1 MGGVP
6 VAIDARRQP
15 AVMRQIRTLF
25 GAGTASGLSDGELL
39 GRFAARAGESSE
51 LAFAAL
57 LERHGRMVWGIC
69 RRVLDD
75 PRDVE
80 DAFQATFLVLVR
92 RARSIRN
99 RDSVA
104 SWLHGVAY
112 RVACSARSADL
123 RRRRHERFYSE
134 QAERLAPPPRDE
146 SLDLKPIVDGELLRL
161 PERYRAVVVLC
172 DMEGLSYEQAARSL
186 GWPMGTV
193 KSRLARGREKLR
205 SRLIRRGV
213 APLAGLIGAEVPA
226 ELLRSTAQAASR
238 VAARPI
244 VAGGVLGQR
253 RQSHGRSDQDHVA
266 QQVEAFRRGAGDR
279 RGPRFLDRARST
291 GPGVAWAK
299 ARKQHGAASPRQ
311 AAEAK
316 KRRCRRPS

>member
-1 MGGVP
+1 

-25 GAGTASGLSDGELL
+25 DVGTLSGLSDGELL
-39 GRFAARAGESSE
+39 GRFAAQGGESSE

-75 PRDVE
+75 PCDVE

-92 RARSIRN
+92 RASSIRN

-112 RVACSARSADL
+112 RVACSARSAEV
-123 RRRRHERFYSE
+123 RRRRHERCYSE
-134 QAERLAPPPRDE
+134 RVEHLAPPTCDE
-146 SLDLKPIVDGELLRL
+146 NFDLKPVVDGELLRL
-161 PERYRAVVVLC
+161 PECYRAVVVLC
-172 DMEGLSYEQAARSL
+172 DLEGLSYEQAAQSL

-213 APLAGLIGAEVPA
+213 APLAGLIGAASRGKTAVAEVPA
-226 ELLRSTAQAASR
+226 ELLRSTIQAASR
-238 VAARPI
+238 ITTRPI
-244 VAGGVLGQR
+244 VAGALSANVLGLTEGVIR
-253 RQSHGRSDQDHVA
+253 TMILGKLRL
-266 QQVEAFRRGAGDR
+266 
-279 RGPRFLDRARST
+279 GP
-291 GPGVAWAK
+291 AK
-299 ARKQHGAASPRQ
+299 N
-311 AAEAK
+311 
-316 KRRCRRPS
+316 